1 MRGVP
6 QSLLASVSCP
16 LSDDYKQCLCYTY
29 VIRLKF
35 RAHWQL
41 VVLCPMQD
49 VVVWFCSLRKKPNIH
64 IKAAINKLSVNIED
78 IMWSY

>member
-1 MRGVP
+1 MP
-6 QSLLASVSCP
+6 IYEEASNHR
-16 LSDDYKQCLCYTY
+16 YCL
-29 VIRLKF
+29 I
-35 RAHWQL
+35 L
-41 VVLCPMQD
+41 VCVFFHCFLVDLCPMQD